1 MPWKMLTATKEVL
14 DRQMAVEMLVE
25 GTLVQKQM
33 SYEKFKE
40 DGVIVMRY
48 GAFPKVNVQRL
59 LLAER
64 LISLVKMI
72 PYITPRESITRVR
85 GLLPTPY
92 EIELLYRKGALRYR
106 ELLLEEE
113 QRLRRLRPEE
123 ERQKVRQILLSP
135 VSITLTDQTELARLE
150 KYLWLNLRTE
160 VEQCLEKIVKMV
172 ISKSWY
178 VETIAGL
185 EALLKMLL
193 QLYVYALMEHPKNL
207 NMLGMRVT
215 PLTLQW
221 LEGKSGQLYM
231 TASVQGQDIKSK
243 ALLQTVQ
250 KRKPMTKLVSSERS
264 RLELIPQKIDIGHV
278 IYISKDA
285 LVGTGHD
292 FFGKDF
298 LFTALRYA
306 YGMPFWLRRWLAR
319 MWGMPENHK
328 YARYFGIGCVP
339 SRSTWKGTIRRRYKG
354 DAYINFN
361 RDEYLKMMRRYDS
374 RVDAGRPYKGRYGG
388 YIPLW
393 HWRQRRRYRFT

>member
-1 MPWKMLTATKEVL
+1 MLERLET
-14 DRQMAVEMLVE
+14 VETLVE
-25 GTLVQKQM
+25 GTLVQKQR

-40 DGVIVMRY
+40 DGVITLRY

-64 LISLVKMI
+64 LIGLVKMI
-72 PYITPRESITRVR
+72 PYITPRESIQKIR

-92 EIELLYRKGALRYR
+92 EIEQLYRKGALRYR

-123 ERQKVRQILLSP
+123 ERQKVRQILLSS

-172 ISKSWY
+172 ISKQWY

-193 QLYVYALMEHPKNL
+193 QLYVYAFMEYPKTT
-207 NMLGMRVT
+207 NMIGIRVT

-221 LEGKSGQLYM
+221 VEGKSGQLYM
-231 TASVQGQDIKSK
+231 TASVQAQDIKPK
-243 ALLQTVQ
+243 ALVIPAEY
-250 KRKPMTKLVSSERS
+250 RKPITKTVAGCHFKVD
-264 RLELIPQKIDIGHV
+264 LISQKVDIGHEIV
-278 IYISKDA
+278 ISKDA

-292 FFGKDF
+292 YRGNDF
-298 LFTALRYA
+298 MFTTLRYA
-306 YGMPFWLRRWLAR
+306 YGMPFWMRRWLAR

-328 YARYFGIGCVP
+328 YAKYFGIGCIP
-339 SRSTWKGTIRRRYKG
+339 TRSTYKGKIRRRYK
-354 DAYINFN
+354 AESWSYFH
-361 RDEYLKMMRRYDS
+361 RDNMIKDFKRYDS
-374 RVDAGRPYKGRYGG
+374 RHSYRPRCCKGMWAG

-393 HWRQRRRYRFT
+393 HHRQRRRTFT

>member
-1 MPWKMLTATKEVL
+1 MLTATKEIL

-40 DGVIVMRY
+40 DGIITLRY

-72 PYITPRESITRVR
+72 PYITPRESIQKIR

-92 EIELLYRKGALRYR
+92 EIEQIYRRGGLRYR
-106 ELLLEEE
+106 EILLEEE

-150 KYLWLNLRTE
+150 SYLWLNLRTE

-207 NMLGMRVT
+207 NMIGMRVT
-215 PLTLQW
+215 PLTIQY

-231 TASVQGQDIKSK
+231 TSAMAGQDVKSK
-243 ALLQTVQ
+243 ALLQTTQ
-250 KRKPMTKLVSSERS
+250 ARKPMTKLVSSERS
-264 RLELIPQKIDIGHV
+264 RTELIPQKIDIGHV
-278 IYISKDA
+278 IYISKDS
-285 LVGTGHD
+285 LVGTGTD
-292 FFGKDF
+292 MKGMDMF
-298 LFTALRYA
+298 FTALRYA
-306 YGMPFWLRRWLAR
+306 YSMPFWLRRWLAR
-319 MWGMPENHK
+319 SLGMPENHK
-328 YARYFGIGCVP
+328 YARYFGIGCIP
-339 SRSTWKGTIRRRYKG
+339 TRSTWKGTIRRRYTG
-354 DAYINFN
+354 EAYIRFN
-361 RDEYLKMMRRYDS
+361 RDEYLKMMRDFTS
-374 RVDAGRPYKGRYGG
+374 RHDAGRPYKGRYGG

-393 HWRQRRRYRFT
+393 HWRQRRRYTYR